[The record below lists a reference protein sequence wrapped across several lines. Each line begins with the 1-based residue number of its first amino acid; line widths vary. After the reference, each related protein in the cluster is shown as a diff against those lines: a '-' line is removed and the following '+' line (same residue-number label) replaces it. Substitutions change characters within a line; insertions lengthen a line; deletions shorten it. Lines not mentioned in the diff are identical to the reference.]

1 MAPSKLDTNISP
13 QEIDFATLIQ
23 QHTMNAGIPFT
34 PDQARLCALHVQ
46 LMLEWN
52 TRFNLTRITDPEEI
66 VVKHLLDSIAPATS
80 LPSSG
85 PALDIGTGAGFPG
98 IPLKIFYQDLDM
110 CLLDAR
116 RKKVGFLEAVIAN
129 LGLQGHRASHGR
141 WEEFARAP
149 ENRNLFCLITMRAV
163 KLEPNYLSLAVPTL
177 ALGGVFA
184 WWSGPESESAA
195 EDLMKK
201 ALPAG
206 LEFAGKIPY
215 SLPGIERP
223 RSVWTWEKTG
233 EE

>member
-1 MAPSKLDTNISP
+1 MAPSKLDTNTSAPEDDFIS
-13 QEIDFATLIQ
+13 LILQ
-23 QHTMNAGIPFT
+23 YTAKAGIPFT
-34 PDQARLCALHVQ
+34 PQQARLCVLHMQ
-46 LMLEWN
+46 MMLEWN

-66 VVKHLLDSIAPATS
+66 VIKHLLDSIAPAAS

-98 IPLKIFYQDLDM
+98 IPLKIFHQDLDM

-129 LGLQGHRASHGR
+129 LGLQGHRAVHGR

-149 ENRNLFCLITMRAV
+149 ENRSLFRLITMRAV
-163 KLEPNYLSLAVPTL
+163 KLEPKYLSLAVPTL
-177 ALGGVFA
+177 ARGGVFA

-195 EDLMKK
+195 EDMIRKT
-201 ALPAG
+201 LPAR

-223 RSVWTWEKTG
+223 RSVCTWKKTG
-233 EE
+233 